1 MEWETELQHLT
12 LPTDGENAVRMV
24 SLFNMPQVMELSATE
39 LKYVRKEILP
49 LTELWHKA
57 FNPIIDNWMDQEKE
71 KATETEFKQAIEL
84 GKQIEKVLENSTVVA
99 NQSANMED
107 ELKAYNQ
114 QLCLGYFPTSM
125 IWSNG

>member
-1 MEWETELQHLT
+1 MI
-12 LPTDGENAVRMV
+12 
-24 SLFNMPQVMELSATE
+24 SLFNMPQVMEQSATE

-84 GKQIEKVLENSTVVA
+84 GKQIKKVLENSTVVA

-107 ELKAYNQ
+107 ELKAYNPGT
-114 QLCLGYFPTSM
+114 LPWLFSHKHDLVKW
-125 IWSNG
+125 IDV